1 MCIRILAILNS
12 IGTWFLKAK
21 DYGEFKCFICHQ
33 KGHKAFECDSMKK
46 ADRKCYNCGGL
57 NHEAK
62 DCPSPGQGRK
72 KPPTKAAASLSI
84 KQELVDKENTESE
97 AAATQA
103 DIESC
108 IVGDE
113 LTIGCGKRIPII
125 KSACIK
131 PTEGSED
138 SMPVVTGRVGNKSVS
153 VLRDTGCSGVVIK
166 RDLVTEEELTGRFGY
181 MLLID
186 RTIRK
191 VPIARVFI
199 DTPYF
204 TGEAE
209 AQCLPDAMYDVIIG
223 NIPNARGPEDPD
235 ASWEIAC
242 AVTRAQA
249 KKGQGIPP
257 LKVPDATKCAMV
269 TREQLIKYQHD
280 DNSLE
285 KLRKFTEPK
294 IKGDQSVHF
303 EEKGGIL
310 YRVFSHPRV
319 NGGNEIRQ
327 VVVPENL
334 RNQVIE
340 LAHSSLMGGHMGIR
354 KTSDRILSNFYW
366 PGLNDDVAR
375 FCRTCDICQKT
386 ESKGKTAKVPLQ
398 KMPLIET
405 PFKRV
410 AVDLI
415 GPIYPSSEK
424 GYRYILSMVDYATR
438 YPDAVP
444 LKNIDTETVAE
455 ALLDMYSRLGFP
467 EEVLSDNGTQF
478 ISECME
484 EVSRLLS
491 IRQLT
496 STPYHPMCNG
506 LVEKF
511 NGTLKAMLRRLCS
524 EQPKQWP
531 RYINAVLFA
540 YREVPQESTGFSPF
554 ELLYGRTV
562 RGPIQILKELWTKEV
577 QEEEVKTS
585 YRYVV
590 ELRERLDQT
599 LKIAK
604 ESLEN
609 SQVRYKKY
617 FDKKT
622 KDRSFQ
628 PGDQVLVLLP
638 TNNNKLLM
646 QWKGPYNVEKVVNKN
661 DYAIKIGAKSKV
673 YHANLL
679 RKYLKKEEKDD
690 VKDAKSSEL
699 LKVAAGDVRKD
710 SEEEMF
716 NEENL
721 LEIGSLSSKESYKD
735 VKVSPKLETTQS
747 DDLES
752 LIQKFKPLFTDKPG
766 STSLIEH
773 TINLTSDVPVRSK
786 PYSVP
791 YGVRESLRNDIQE
804 MQDLGI
810 IRVSNSP
817 YASPVVIV
825 KKKDGS
831 DRVCVDYRK
840 LNKLTVFDPEP
851 MVTSEDLFKI

>member
-1 MCIRILAILNS
+1 MKKTPDQFYARIDEYLDHWVELSGTEKSYQGLKELINKEQFISRCPQDLAIYLKEVAPQDHDEMTKRAQQYLSAHGKQLARKKNRVVHNS
-12 IGTWFLKAK
+12 ESSRSPGQANTKAK

-33 KGHKAFECDSMKK
+33 KGHKAFECDTIKK
-46 ADRKCYNCGGL
+46 AERKCYNCGGL

-72 KPPTKAAASLSI
+72 KPPTKAAGSLSI
-84 KQELVDKENTESE
+84 KQELLDKENIESE

-108 IVGDE
+108 MVGDE
-113 LTIGCGKRIPII
+113 LTIGCGRRIPII

-138 SMPVVTGRVGNKSVS
+138 SMPVVTGRVRNKSVS

-191 VPIARVFI
+191 VSISRVFI

-209 AQCLPDAMYDVIIG
+209 AQCLPDAMYEVIIG
-223 NIPNARGPEDPD
+223 NIPNARGPEDLDP
-235 ASWEIAC
+235 SWEIAC

-257 LKVPDATKCAMV
+257 LKVPDVTKCGTV

-285 KLRKFTEPK
+285 ELRRFTEPK
-294 IKGDQSVHF
+294 IKGYQSVHF

-375 FCRTCDICQKT
+375 FCRICDICQKT
-386 ESKGKTAKVPLQ
+386 ESKGKTAKVALQ
-398 KMPLIET
+398 KMPLIDT

-415 GPIYPSSEK
+415 DPIFPSSEK

-455 ALLDMYSRLGFP
+455 ALFDMYSRLGFP
-467 EEVLSDNGTQF
+467 EEVLSNNGTQF

-491 IRQLT
+491 IRQLR

-511 NGTLKAMLRRLCS
+511 NGTLKAMLRSLCS
-524 EQPKQWP
+524 EQPKRWP
-531 RYINAVLFA
+531 RYIDAVLFA
-540 YREVPQESTGFSPF
+540 YREVP
-554 ELLYGRTV
+554 
-562 RGPIQILKELWTKEV
+562 K
-577 QEEEVKTS
+577 
-585 YRYVV
+585 
-590 ELRERLDQT
+590 
-599 LKIAK
+599 
-604 ESLEN
+604 
-609 SQVRYKKY
+609 
-617 FDKKT
+617 
-622 KDRSFQ
+622 
-628 PGDQVLVLLP
+628 
-638 TNNNKLLM
+638 
-646 QWKGPYNVEKVVNKN
+646 
-661 DYAIKIGAKSKV
+661 
-673 YHANLL
+673 NLL
-679 RKYLKKEEKDD
+679 D
-690 VKDAKSSEL
+690 
-699 LKVAAGDVRKD
+699 
-710 SEEEMF
+710 F
-716 NEENL
+716 HH
-721 LEIGSLSSKESYKD
+721 LSCCMGE
-735 VKVSPKLETTQS
+735 Q
-747 DDLES
+747 
-752 LIQKFKPLFTDKPG
+752 
-766 STSLIEH
+766 
-773 TINLTSDVPVRSK
+773 
-786 PYSVP
+786 
-791 YGVRESLRNDIQE
+791 
-804 MQDLGI
+804 
-810 IRVSNSP
+810 
-817 YASPVVIV
+817 
-825 KKKDGS
+825 
-831 DRVCVDYRK
+831 
-840 LNKLTVFDPEP
+840 
-851 MVTSEDLFKI
+851 